1 MPLSSKM
8 ATSSGNY
15 NAYQPTQY
23 PVQPPNP
30 YGQTPQVPGNPP
42 LPLRPGSQAP
52 PQSPYTQPPIPAPYG
67 APSSPYPQAQ
77 PGYNRPAPPP
87 PGQPPQSPAFP
98 PSPMSPY
105 SGQAPQ
111 NQWSQPPP
119 PQQYGQQQYGQQ
131 PYQQQG
137 QWSQPPQPQY
147 GQPPQQYG
155 QQPYGQY
162 GPPGG
167 PGGPPPGQQYGAP
180 PPPQGQGGFGGP
192 QGGPPPLQQV
202 QGSPAEVQ
210 AYKQLLQDCINEKGL
225 QTFYP
230 PGSPVLDQI
239 AQQAAAKINQVI
251 QRWRVQKE
259 IANDIVKLALYDV
272 VLYIDDSGSMQFEE
286 EGSRIKDLRLIL
298 ERVSFAATLFDA
310 DGISLRF
317 MNTDLSGVRD
327 QQGRPL
333 QDGVASEAQIEQ
345 IMHGVQFKGL
355 TPMGTSLRK
364 KVIDEIILGR
374 AAQGQLK
381 KPVLVIAITDGQ
393 PAGEPQN
400 AVFDTIRY
408 AFDTLQQR
416 YPQYGRGGVAFE
428 FAQVG
433 NDEAAKKFLGKL
445 DEDPQIGPMVDCTS
459 NYENE
464 QEEMSRANPPVDL
477 TPDLWIIKLLLGAID
492 RSYDSK
498 DEKSNPAPG
507 GYGAPPQQ
515 GYGQQQQY
523 GGPPQ
528 GGQYGAPPPGQY
540 GAPPGQQQYGQ
551 PPQGGQ
557 YGQPPQ
563 QGYGQQPGGYPPQGQ
578 PYGGQQQQQ
587 RPPQGGPG
595 GPGGYPGQ
603 QQYGQAPP
611 QGYPGGPGR

>member
-1 MPLSSKM
+1 MGLASKM
-8 ATSSGNY
+8 AAA
-15 NAYQPTQY
+15 NAAAGY
-23 PVQPPNP
+23 
-30 YGQTPQVPGNPP
+30 
-42 LPLRPGSQAP
+42 P
-52 PQSPYTQPPIPAPYG
+52 PQGG
-67 APSSPYPQAQ
+67 APQ
-77 PGYNRPAPPP
+77 G
-87 PGQPPQSPAFP
+87 G
-98 PSPMSPY
+98 
-105 SGQAPQ
+105 APQ
-111 NQWSQPPP
+111 GGQGGYP
-119 PQQYGQQQYGQQ
+119 GQQQYQAYPGQQ
-131 PYQQQG
+131 GAAPPGQG
-137 QWSQPPQPQY
+137 PPQ
-147 GQPPQQYG
+147 
-155 QQPYGQY
+155 
-162 GPPGG
+162 
-167 PGGPPPGQQYGAP
+167 GQQYGGP

-192 QGGPPPLQQV
+192 PGGQAPLAQA

-210 AYKQLLQDCINEKGL
+210 AYKQLLQDCIQEKGL

-230 PGSPVLDQI
+230 PGTPVLDQI
-239 AQQAAAKINQVI
+239 AQQAAGKINQVI

-259 IANDIVKLALYDV
+259 IANDIVKLALYDI

-317 MNTDLSGVRD
+317 MNTDLSGMRD

-333 QDGVASEAQIEQ
+333 QDGVSTEAQIET
-345 IMHGVQFKGL
+345 IMRGVQFKGL

-364 KVIDEIILGR
+364 KVIDEIVIGK
-374 AAQGQLK
+374 AQQNQLR

-416 YPQYGRGGVAFE
+416 FPQYGRGGVAFE

-433 NDEAAKKFLGKL
+433 NDEMAKKFLGKL

-498 DEKSNPAPG
+498 DEKTNPAPG
-507 GYGAPPQQ
+507 GYGGPPGGGYGGPPQQ
-515 GYGQQQQY
+515 GY

-578 PYGGQQQQQ
+578 QYGQQQ
-587 RPPQGGPG
+587 RPPQG

-603 QQYGQAPP
+603 QQYGAPP